1 MNRWIEIFF
10 FTIGASLFHFRFL
23 NLKMKR
29 KKFLIFLSKFR
40 FFFEKIKFE
49 NVRSGHANLSNSE

>member
-10 FTIGASLFHFRFL
+10 FLPLVSFIFDL

-49 NVRSGHANLSNSE
+49 NVRSGHANLGNSE